1 MTDLNSGRNTAN
13 GSGAAAKVQAL
24 NEILSFEYAAF
35 HQYTQHSLL
44 VQGLERYDFKPFFE
58 EQAESSYKHAL
69 LIGAKVVSY
78 GGLPVIEAG
87 PIEQSTDL
95 LQMLEQ
101 DLAVER
107 KLRDA
112 YIAAIP
118 LAEADNDVP
127 LRFLLEKQA
136 YAEQEDVEELEKF
149 LNKEQIVL
157 QEQELPDVSLQ
168 AI

>member
-1 MTDLNSGRNTAN
+1 MADSNTGKNTAN
-13 GSGAAAKVQAL
+13 GSGAAAKIDAL

-44 VQGLERYDFKPFFE
+44 VQGLERYDFKPYFE
-58 EQAESSYKHAL
+58 GQAEGSYKHAL
-69 LIGAKVVSY
+69 LIGAKIVSY

-127 LRFLLEKQA
+127 LKFLLEKQA
-136 YAEQEDVEELEKF
+136 YNEQEDVEELEKF
-149 LNKEQIVL
+149 LSKEQIVL
-157 QEQELPDVSLQ
+157 QELELPEAGSQ

>member
-1 MTDLNSGRNTAN
+1 MADQNSGVNTAN
-13 GSGAAAKVQAL
+13 SSNAAAKIEAL
-24 NEILSFEYAAF
+24 NEILAYEYAAF

-44 VQGLERYDFKPFFE
+44 VQGLERYDFKPYFE
-58 EQAESSYKHAL
+58 DQAEGSYKHAL
-69 LIGAKVVSY
+69 LIGSKVVAY
-78 GGLPVIEAG
+78 GGLPVIEAA

-101 DLAVER
+101 DLAMER

-136 YAEQEDVEELEKF
+136 YAEQEDVEEIEKF
-149 LNKEQIVL
+149 LMKERIVL
-157 QEQELPDVSLQ
+157 QEQDLPDKNSQ
-168 AI
+168 AM